1 MRRAGI
7 CLGVVAVLLA
17 AGYAGCGS
25 DDNGGDSG
33 GDQPLTARQTARAY
47 VAGQNAGDFARVC
60 ALFGDPLR
68 QQLGGDNCVE
78 FLKEQTSGAPRHTY
92 RLTAVGASGN
102 EGTAYILTRGETGKP
117 VKLSLFLARRDGEWK
132 IIGSGPT
139 APRGVPVP
147 D

>member
-1 MRRAGI
+1 MA
-7 CLGVVAVLLA
+7 VVAVVLA
-17 AGYAGCGS
+17 AACAGCGGDES
-25 DDNGGDSG
+25 DGGGDR
-33 GDQPLTARQTARAY
+33 PLTARETARAY
-47 VAGQNAGDFARVC
+47 VDGQNARDFARVC

-78 FLKEQTSGAPRHTY
+78 FLKEQTSGAPRFTY
-92 RLTAVGASGN
+92 TLTAVGAGGD
-102 EGTAYILTRGETGKP
+102 EGTAYIVTRGETGKP

-132 IIGSGPT
+132 IVGSGPT